1 MKISKSAQKKLDAK
15 AAKEAKK
22 AARAA
27 ELAAEMSAVTIDD
40 FAKESYGVM
49 KMVQS
54 TERPGKQQK
63 RWRRWCFYECF
74 TNKKINGEVTKKC

>member
-1 MKISKSAQKKLDAK
+1 MLCTTHFKLHLFSTGEPAKISKSAQKKLDAK

-27 ELAAEMSAVTIDD
+27 ELAAQMSAVTIDD

-49 KMVQS
+49 KMIQS
-54 TERPGKQQK
+54 TEALGM
-63 RWRRWCFYECF
+63 
-74 TNKKINGEVTKKC
+74 